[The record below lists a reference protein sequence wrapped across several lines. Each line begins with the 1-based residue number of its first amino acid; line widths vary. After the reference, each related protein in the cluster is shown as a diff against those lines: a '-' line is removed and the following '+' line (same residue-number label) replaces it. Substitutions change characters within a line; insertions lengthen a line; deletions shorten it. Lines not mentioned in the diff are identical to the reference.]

1 MARAPVEALGQHPIV
16 VKSKEGRE
24 SENDDDETDGDNDD
38 DDIVILLDMII
49 LIILT
54 TLTTLCFG
62 FAFGCV
68 QSGGVG

>member
-1 MARAPVEALGQHPIV
+1 MAPVEELGQHPIV
-16 VKSKEGRE
+16 VKCKEGRQ
-24 SENDDDETDGDNDD
+24 SENDDDEADGDNDD

-49 LIILT
+49 LIILVI
-54 TLTTLCFG
+54 LTTLCFV